1 MYLLFLQFEEPL
13 ELFAYSGELGGF
25 FAVLGRWGG
34 RVGDAEVGDGRH
46 GEFAQALAGEG
57 VGGEGCGGCGSC
69 WG

>member
-1 MYLLFLQFEEPL
+1 MYLLFLELEESL
-13 ELFAYSGELGGF
+13 ELFAHGGELRGF
-25 FAVLGRWGG
+25 FAILRRRGG
-34 RVGDAEVGDGRH
+34 GVRDAEVGDGRH